1 MLKRLRST
9 AVAAAVASIG
19 LVASGCAGG
28 GGEKGTDILTVAT
41 GGSSGVYYQVGAGYA
56 KLLKDSLGSET
67 TVQAT
72 GASVENLTLIQDGNA
87 EIAFTQAD
95 AVDQAL
101 KGEGPFE
108 DKQIDEVQAIG
119 TLYDQYIQVVT
130 TEKSGIKSFDDL
142 KGKRISVGDANSGV
156 ELNAR
161 AVVKAYGYTYD
172 DFKVDY
178 LSYGD
183 AIDAMKNGQ
192 LDAAFFTSGIP
203 NSAVSDL
210 ATTEKVV
217 VLPLDGDGAKTLL
230 EEHDYLGEA
239 TIPAD
244 TYNSAEDVKTLTI
257 PNLLVASPELTED
270 AGYEITKVFYDNL
283 DKLEKSHSAVA
294 DIDRDKAAD
303 VKVTDLHPGAKKYFE
318 EEGLL

>member
-9 AVAAAVASIG
+9 AVAAAVASIA

-28 GGEKGTDILTVAT
+28 GGDKGTDIVTIAT

-56 KLLKDSLGSET
+56 NLLKDSLGSDA

-72 GASVENLTLIQDGNA
+72 GASVENVTLVHDGNA

-95 AVDQAL
+95 AVDQAI

-108 DKQIDEVQAIG
+108 DKSADNIQAIG
-119 TLYDQYIQVVT
+119 ALYDQYIQVVT
-130 TEKSGIKSFDDL
+130 TEKSGIKTFDDL
-142 KGKRISVGDANSGV
+142 KGKKISVGDANSGV

-172 DFKVDY
+172 DFNVDY
-178 LSYGD
+178 LSYAD

-217 VLPLDGDGAKTLL
+217 VLPLDGEGAKTLL
-230 EEHDYLGEA
+230 DEYDYLGEA
-239 TIPAD
+239 TVPAD
-244 TYNSAEDVKTLTI
+244 TYKSAEDAKTLTI
-257 PNLLVASPELTED
+257 PNLLIASPDLTEE
-270 AGYEITKVFYDNL
+270 AGYEMTKVFYDNL
-283 DKLEKSHSAVA
+283 DKLEKSHSSVA
-294 DIDRDKAAD
+294 DIDIDKAAD
-303 VKVTDLHPGAKKYFE
+303 VKVAELHPGAKKYFE
-318 EEGLL
+318 EKGLL